1 MSWGVVFGK
10 PHLRSRIIPHKKIP
24 PFIGVVVVRSSV
36 HVCSSWRAACGWGL
50 CVLLSF
56 YMSSFITS
64 SSVAAVVYADR
75 RRWSL
80 FGTVSPQISPQS
92 RRFET
97 KCVWNW
103 KHNLS
108 ANETSKVQLQLKPEG
123 RHFCSSFPTRARLA
137 HQLLFESDEFQLW

>member
-10 PHLRSRIIPHKKIP
+10 PHLRSRMIPYKKSFLSSASQLCVP
-24 PFIGVVVVRSSV
+24 PCTSV
-36 HVCSSWRAACGWGL
+36 HRGGQQCGWGL

-56 YMSSFITS
+56 YTSCFITS
-64 SSVAAVVYADR
+64 SSVAAVVPSLLIFV
-75 RRWSL
+75 WSS
-80 FGTVSPQISPQS
+80 TVSPQISLQS

-103 KHNLS
+103 QHNLS
-108 ANETSKVQLQLKPEG
+108 ANETSEVQLQLKPEG
-123 RHFCSSFPTRARLA
+123 RHFCSSLPTRARSA